1 MAKIVDNVSL
11 VAGLITSAAV
21 APANNVR
28 LHIATSNV
36 VDLTKEIKI
45 KLKVKDGSTN
55 YAILT
60 DDRDQPIVISLFGN
74 QEKSR
79 NIAGINSASMIA
91 EVMNA
96 VDLVGNISIWTNES

>member
-11 VAGLITSAAV
+11 VAGLITSTAV

-28 LHIATSNV
+28 FHIATSNV

-45 KLKVKDGSTN
+45 KLKVKDGSAA

-60 DDRDQPIVISLFGN
+60 DDNDRPITISLFGN

-79 NIAGINSASMIA
+79 NIFGINSASLIA
-91 EVMNA
+91 EVVNA
-96 VDLVGNISIWTNES
+96 PELIGNISVWTNES